1 MFLKNGSERFVTDI
15 YRDES
20 RQTFWVPVT
29 FLLWKNR
36 SLEALRVKND
46 VSITSLTQVRVSLI
60 FRTIFLVLPLTFLLF
75 GSIFYLAPLPLMKW
89 YQQNYLFYFLF
100 GVAMSC
106 LSIFPGALFI
116 VSQSLRHRRKLES
129 EGLIQKI
136 EGPLRLINLRNFKK
150 DIFLQTAPL
159 IISLG
164 VLFYVA
170 SLDRIGWT
178 IIKLGGPLIFVYF
191 LVLGVQA
198 LNHIIYIKK
207 LRAYSV

>member
-1 MFLKNGSERFVTDI
+1 MYLKNGSERFIAEI

-20 RQTFWVPVT
+20 GQTVWIPVT

-36 SLEALRVKND
+36 SLEILRAKND
-46 VSITSLTQVRVSLI
+46 VSIASLTQFRASLL
-60 FRTIFLVLPLTFLLF
+60 FKTIFLVLPLTFLLF

-89 YQQNYLFYFLF
+89 YQQNYLFYFLI
-100 GVAMSC
+100 GVAMCC
-106 LSIFPGALFI
+106 LAIFPGALFI
-116 VSQSLRHRRKLES
+116 VSQALRHRRRLES

-150 DIFLQTAPL
+150 EIFLQTAPL

-198 LNHIIYIKK
+198 LNHVIYIKK
-207 LRAYSV
+207 LRTYSV